1 MNSSIRQHFAAGCC
15 TIVHYGHLIG
25 DCGRTIGA
33 AQFNVSASDTPMLSS
48 HFVCLIVFLLSM
60 LCSYVPCLV
69 PISPC
74 TSSRPAIPGSAR
86 AFIHPLSLCSIHYYT
101 ISYMFVIVV
110 KGKTGICQHLESASS
125 LIQAAFSAFL
135 LYCFLV
141 HLCCTVHHHFHL
153 MTIQSLYIYF
163 LHNLSH
169 PFHHIKVLMTGRLS
183 NHM

>member
-1 MNSSIRQHFAAGCC
+1 
-15 TIVHYGHLIG
+15 
-25 DCGRTIGA
+25 
-33 AQFNVSASDTPMLSS
+33 MLSS
-48 HFVCLIVFLLSM
+48 HFVCLNVFLLFM
-60 LCSYVPCLV
+60 LYSYVPCLV

-86 AFIHPLSLCSIHYYT
+86 AFIHPLSFCSIHYYT

-110 KGKTGICQHLESASS
+110 KGKTGICQHLERCILTDPSC
-125 LIQAAFSAFL
+125 IQCIFVVL
-135 LYCFLV
+135 FLV
-141 HLCCTVHHHFHL
+141 HLCCTVHHHFHP

-183 NHM
+183 NHCI